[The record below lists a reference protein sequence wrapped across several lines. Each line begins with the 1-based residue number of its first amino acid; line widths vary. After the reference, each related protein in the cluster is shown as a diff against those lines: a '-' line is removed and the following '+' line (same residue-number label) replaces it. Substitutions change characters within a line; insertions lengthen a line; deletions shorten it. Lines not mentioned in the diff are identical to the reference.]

1 MALSP
6 RQAIELFHLVFLRAL
21 VAKGDDKALIALKGG
36 CNLRFYFASV
46 RYSEDIDFDVS
57 VISKGTLKNKVDR
70 LLVSPLIVAPLAAK
84 GVRVVETST
93 PKQTETTQRWKAGLR
108 VDGLDMAIRT
118 KIEFSR
124 RGEIVG
130 TGFDAVERAALQ
142 PYGLTPFLATHYT
155 TAAAIAQKI
164 HALAGRTEPQAR
176 DVFDLNL
183 LLARTDA
190 DAVRLTD
197 AQRVW
202 TPDAIERA
210 MSISFDDY
218 TSKVVSYLDPT
229 QAELFEGRSAWDA
242 MQDAVVSRL
251 EALR

>member
-1 MALSP
+1 MALSV
-6 RQAIELFHLVFLRAL
+6 RQAVELFHLVFLRAL
-21 VAKGDDKALIALKGG
+21 VAKGEDKALVALKGG
-36 CNLRFYFASV
+36 CNLRFYFAST
-46 RYSEDIDFDVS
+46 RYSEDIDFDVT

-70 LLVSPLIVAPLAAK
+70 LLVSPLIAAPLAAK

-108 VDGLDMAIRT
+108 VDGLDIPIRT

-124 RGEIVG
+124 RGELVG
-130 TGFDAVERAALQ
+130 APFEAVDRAALQ

-155 TAAAIAQKI
+155 TQAAIAQKI

-190 DAVRLTD
+190 DVVPLTD
-197 AQRVW
+197 AQRAWV
-202 TPDAIERA
+202 PDAIERA

-218 TSKVVSYLDPT
+218 TSKVVSYLEPT
-229 QAELFEGRSAWDA
+229 QAELYEDRSAWDA